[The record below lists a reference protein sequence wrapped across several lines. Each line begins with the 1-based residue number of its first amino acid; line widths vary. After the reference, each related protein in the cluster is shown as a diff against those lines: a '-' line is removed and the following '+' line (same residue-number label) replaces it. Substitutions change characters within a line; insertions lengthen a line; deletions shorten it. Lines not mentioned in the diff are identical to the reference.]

1 MPICPLFYFIKQVD
15 NKYVDIVCGIFGDAK
30 RPSFLRPIADFH
42 NLRRFYR
49 FLTELQ
55 LHILLISFKIT
66 VYSSIVAGIKSGTRI
81 GINPNKISRFI
92 FTKRMEKTMK
102 KKKEKGN
109 NKGLSRYL
117 VSVLLFLLFEA
128 VAITLW
134 LIKDNLFYLL
144 NFSYIGT
151 CLALGTALC

>member
-66 VYSSIVAGIKSGTRI
+66 VYSYIVAGIKSGTRI
-81 GINPNKISRFI
+81 GISPNKISRFI
-92 FTKRMEKTMK
+92 FTKKDGKNNE
-102 KKKEKGN
+102 KEKRER
-109 NKGLSRYL
+109 K
-117 VSVLLFLLFEA
+117 
-128 VAITLW
+128 
-134 LIKDNLFYLL
+134 
-144 NFSYIGT
+144 
-151 CLALGTALC
+151 

>member
-1 MPICPLFYFIKQVD
+1 MPNRPLFYFIKQVD

-30 RPSFLRPIADFH
+30 RPSLRRPIADFH

-92 FTKRMEKTMK
+92 FTKKDGKNNE
-102 KKKEKGN
+102 KEKRER
-109 NKGLSRYL
+109 K
-117 VSVLLFLLFEA
+117 
-128 VAITLW
+128 
-134 LIKDNLFYLL
+134 
-144 NFSYIGT
+144 
-151 CLALGTALC
+151 

>member
-15 NKYVDIVCGIFGDAK
+15 NKYVYIACGIFGDAK
-30 RPSFLRPIADFH
+30 RPSFLRPITDFH

-66 VYSSIVAGIKSGTRI
+66 VYSYIVADIKSGTKI

-92 FTKRMEKTMK
+92 FTKKDGKNNE
-102 KKKEKGN
+102 KEKRER
-109 NKGLSRYL
+109 K
-117 VSVLLFLLFEA
+117 
-128 VAITLW
+128 
-134 LIKDNLFYLL
+134 
-144 NFSYIGT
+144 
-151 CLALGTALC
+151 

>member
-15 NKYVDIVCGIFGDAK
+15 NKYVYIACGIFGDAK

-42 NLRRFYR
+42 NLRCFYR

-66 VYSSIVAGIKSGTRI
+66 VYSYIVAGIKYIVAGIKSGTRI

-92 FTKRMEKTMK
+92 FTKKDGKNNE
-102 KKKEKGN
+102 KEKRERN
-109 NKGLSRYL
+109 
-117 VSVLLFLLFEA
+117 
-128 VAITLW
+128 
-134 LIKDNLFYLL
+134 
-144 NFSYIGT
+144 
-151 CLALGTALC
+151 

>member
-15 NKYVDIVCGIFGDAK
+15 NKYVYIVCGIFGDAK
-30 RPSFLRPIADFH
+30 WPSFLRPITDFH

-66 VYSSIVAGIKSGTRI
+66 VYSYIVAGINSGTRI

-92 FTKRMEKTMK
+92 FTKKDGKNNE
-102 KKKEKGN
+102 KEKRER
-109 NKGLSRYL
+109 K
-117 VSVLLFLLFEA
+117 
-128 VAITLW
+128 
-134 LIKDNLFYLL
+134 
-144 NFSYIGT
+144 
-151 CLALGTALC
+151 

>member
-1 MPICPLFYFIKQVD
+1 MLIILYRRSYNPRIMPICPLFYFIKQVD

-66 VYSSIVAGIKSGTRI
+66 VYSYIVAGIKSGTRI

-92 FTKRMEKTMK
+92 FTKKGWK
-102 KKKEKGN
+102 KQ
-109 NKGLSRYL
+109 
-117 VSVLLFLLFEA
+117 
-128 VAITLW
+128 
-134 LIKDNLFYLL
+134 
-144 NFSYIGT
+144 
-151 CLALGTALC
+151 